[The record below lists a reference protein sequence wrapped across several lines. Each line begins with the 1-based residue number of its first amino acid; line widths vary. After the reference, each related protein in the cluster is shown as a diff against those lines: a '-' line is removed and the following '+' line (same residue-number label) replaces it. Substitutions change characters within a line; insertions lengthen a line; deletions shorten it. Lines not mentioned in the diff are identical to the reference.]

1 MIEHQSDTLPVVGSP
16 IAVSIP
22 WEGGGGVFRY
32 FSYIRRF
39 GTLFWVQK
47 NEFFFGGGGG
57 GEEIVDIFFFWG
69 GGGHYEI
76 GLF

>member
-22 WEGGGGVFRY
+22 CGGGGGGSWGLFRY

-47 NEFFFGGGGG
+47 NDFF
-57 GEEIVDIFFFWG
+57 
-69 GGGHYEI
+69 
-76 GLF
+76 